1 MAQLIVRELRE
12 KKQRK
17 KYGNALVFEIICNFE
32 KPALNRKRF
41 GAIIVACLQALYFLF
56 KVRRTRV
63 LKNKTYWG
71 FFDCQRKGAGVGEE
85 ELALADVLEKNEKKN
100 KSTSVYRL
108 RSLRLFSFCYKYRK
122 L

>member
-1 MAQLIVRELRE
+1 MVT
-12 KKQRK
+12 
-17 KYGNALVFEIICNFE
+17 
-32 KPALNRKRF
+32 
-41 GAIIVACLQALYFLF
+41 IIVACLQALYFLF

-63 LKNKTYWG
+63 LKNENYWG
-71 FFDCQRKGAGVGEE
+71 FFDCQRKGAGEGEE

-108 RSLRLFSFCYKYRK
+108 RSLRLFSICYKYRK

>member
-1 MAQLIVRELRE
+1 MVT
-12 KKQRK
+12 
-17 KYGNALVFEIICNFE
+17 
-32 KPALNRKRF
+32 
-41 GAIIVACLQALYFLF
+41 IIVACLQALYFLF

-63 LKNKTYWG
+63 LKNKNYWG

-85 ELALADVLEKNEKKN
+85 ELALADVLEKSEKKN